1 MAETIFDESTL
12 GTSNNSITFNQDG
25 ATIYYRLKSR
35 LPQRR
40 DVREFDIPLQENT
53 GIADFKT
60 FIGKTMYILEGTM
73 YPDDEETFAEG
84 RYALKSIASPQI
96 SQDDAD
102 SDQGYV
108 PYRWTDNTDKE
119 LYVKVLYV
127 DLPESSRGGIKQP
140 FKLWCKLK
148 YPVIF
153 SQSTNSTTLGSST
166 ATITGGSD
174 LPFVLPVVLGST
186 TYSSNGSISNDGTI
200 GTYPTI
206 TVYGPINQ
214 PRITNT
220 TTGEYLEFNT
230 NLGSSSNVLRIIYDQ
245 DSLTA
250 EVDGNSV
257 INTQTSGSTY
267 FKLVPGINNL
277 TLSGATVGSGT
288 YATVTAQ
295 SAWPLA

>member
-12 GTSNNSITFNQDG
+12 GTSNNKITFNRDG
-25 ATIYYRLKSR
+25 AIYYRLKSR

-40 DVREFDIPLQENT
+40 EVREFDIPLQENT
-53 GIADFKT
+53 GVADFKT
-60 FIGKTMYILEGTM
+60 FIGKTMFVLEGVM
-73 YPDDEETFAEG
+73 YPDDEDSLAKG

-108 PYRWTDNTDKE
+108 PYTWTDDTPKQ
-119 LYVKVLYV
+119 LFVKVLYV

-153 SQSTNSTTLGSST
+153 SQSPNSTTIGSST
-166 ATITGGSD
+166 ATITGGSF
-174 LPFVLPVVLGST
+174 LPFTLPEVLGAS
-186 TYSSNGSISNDGTI
+186 TYSSNGSIRNDGTI
-200 GTYPTI
+200 GSYPTI
-206 TVYGPINQ
+206 TVYGPINR
-214 PRITNT
+214 PKVTNV
-220 TTGEYLEFNT
+220 TTGEYLEFDV
-230 NLGSSSNVLRIIYDQ
+230 NLNSTSNVLRINYDQ

-257 INTQTSGSTY
+257 INKQTSGSTY
-267 FKLVPGINNL
+267 FKLIPGINNL
-277 TLSGATVGSGT
+277 KLSGSTMGSGT
-288 YATVTAQ
+288 YATV
-295 SAWPLA
+295 SAYSTWPLS